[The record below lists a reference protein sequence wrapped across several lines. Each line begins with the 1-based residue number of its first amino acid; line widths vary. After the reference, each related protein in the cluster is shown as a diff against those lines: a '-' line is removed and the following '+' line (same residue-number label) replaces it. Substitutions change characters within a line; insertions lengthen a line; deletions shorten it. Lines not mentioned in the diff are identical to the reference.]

1 MRRVDQ
7 DGDLLLPKILRKT
20 FRSAEATHP
29 NGNRVLDWSSGSTGK
44 RELDSITRIV
54 RKAACKP
61 ARFSRTA
68 QNEDGVFQS
77 AS

>member
-7 DGDLLLPKILRKT
+7 DGDLLLPKILRET

-61 ARFSRTA
+61 ARLSRAA
-68 QNEDGVFQS
+68 QNEDGVSQS